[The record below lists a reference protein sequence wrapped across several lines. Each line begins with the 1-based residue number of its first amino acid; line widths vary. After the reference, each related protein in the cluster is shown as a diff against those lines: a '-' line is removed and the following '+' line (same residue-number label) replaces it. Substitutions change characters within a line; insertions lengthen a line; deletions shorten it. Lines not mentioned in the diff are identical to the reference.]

1 MTRRALAEHLPGV
14 RPLALCVSLSLSPA
28 VASAQTF
35 TVPLDDARRAM
46 ARDER
51 ARAWTLLTEGALS
64 TAAGVPMILATDDP
78 GARWAGVMTAGF
90 GAVNLGL
97 AIPWLLRLPR
107 DDRPVAGETELEAR
121 LRRSRAAHRTATVF
135 AVNVGLDVLYV
146 AAGTVAWVLGARDH
160 DDGLRGGGVATLAQG
175 TFLLAFDLWGWI
187 ASDRNA
193 TRFTDAR

>member
-1 MTRRALAEHLPGV
+1 MTAL
-14 RPLALCVSLSLSPA
+14 PLAVAVTLTLTLTPA
-28 VASAQTF
+28 LASAQTF
-35 TVPLDDARRAM
+35 TVPLDEARGAM

-51 ARAWTLLTEGALS
+51 ARAWTLLTAGALS

-78 GARWAGVMTAGF
+78 RLRWAGVMTAGF

-97 AIPWLLRLPR
+97 AIPWALRLGNE
-107 DDRPVAGETELEAR
+107 DRPVAGETELMTR

-146 AAGTVAWVLGARDH
+146 VAGTVAWILGAH
-160 DDGLRGGGVATLAQG
+160 EGADGLRGGGIATLAQG
-175 TFLLAFDLWGWI
+175 TFLLAFDLWGWV

>member
-1 MTRRALAEHLPGV
+1 MTRRSALAEHLLSV
-14 RPLALCVSLSLSPA
+14 RCSPCARLARSPA

-35 TVPLDDARRAM
+35 TAPVDDARGAM

-51 ARAWTLLTEGALS
+51 ARAWSLAEGALS

-78 GARWAGVMTAGF
+78 GVRWAGVMTAGF

-107 DDRPVAGETELEAR
+107 DDRPVAGETELETR

-146 AAGTVAWVLGARDH
+146 VAVTVAWILGARDH
-160 DDGLRGGGVATLAQG
+160 DEGLRGGGVATLAQG
-175 TFLLAFDLWGWI
+175 AFLLAFDLWGWI

-193 TRFTDAR
+193 TRFTDTR